1 MKLEWGSFRLTTFSL
16 HLNQKWK
23 TELFMLMQKS

>member
-1 MKLEWGSFRLTTFSL
+1 MKLELGCVQINDIQL
-16 HLNQKWK
+16 HRNQKWK